1 MKKPVLYFATAVAG
15 LLVLGTS
22 YSFQTVSALGTPPA
36 VFQAAGPTTASI
48 QSMVDAF
55 RLALGNPNHGSDPI
69 SHIGGRREINWDG
82 GNPSNVTTSPGPTP
96 FDVFLLGRGARFTTT
111 GTGFVQ
117 APPSG
122 LATFFNNATYA
133 NVFQAF
139 SLSRLFSPAGSNVT
153 TGLFFLPGG
162 GEIPATVAG
171 FGAVFTDVDRSD
183 VTIIRFFGKQGNLLF
198 TKAVPASAGTAS
210 LSFLGVLYSSSE
222 IASVRITTGNALP
235 GANDTSDKDVVMI
248 DDVLYSEPVIIQ

>member
-1 MKKPVLYFATAVAG
+1 MKKVLYFATAVAG
-15 LLVLGTS
+15 LSVLGVS
-22 YSFQTVSALGTPPA
+22 HLFQTVSAQGTPPV

-55 RLALGNPNHGSDPI
+55 RLALGNPNHGNDGI

-82 GNPSNVTTSPGPTP
+82 GSPSNQTTSPGPTP
-96 FDVFLLGRGARFTTT
+96 FDVFLVGRGARFTTA

-122 LATFFNNATYA
+122 LATFLNNATYTA
-133 NVFQAF
+133 IFQAF
-139 SLSRLFSPAGSNVT
+139 SLSRLFSPVGSNVT

-162 GEIPATVAG
+162 GEIPASVPG
-171 FGAVFTDVDRSD
+171 FGAVFTDVDRD
-183 VTIIRFFGKQGNLLF
+183 NFTVIRFFGKQGNLLF
-198 TKAVPASAGTAS
+198 SKVVPASAGNAS
-210 LSFLGVLYSSSE
+210 LSFLGVLFSSPD

-235 GANDTSDKDVVMI
+235 GANDTFDRDVVMI
-248 DDVLYSEPVIIQ
+248 DDVLYGEPVEIQ

>member
-1 MKKPVLYFATAVAG
+1 MKKPVLYFATAVVG
-15 LLVLGTS
+15 LSVLGVS
-22 YSFQTVSALGTPPA
+22 HSSQSVSAQGTPPV

-55 RLALGNPNHGSDPI
+55 RLALGNPNNGNDGI
-69 SHIGGRREINWDG
+69 SHPSGRREINWDG
-82 GNPSNVTTSPGPTP
+82 GSTTNLNTSPGATP
-96 FDVFLLGRGARFTTT
+96 FDVFLNGRGARFTTT

-133 NVFQAF
+133 TIFQAF

-171 FGAVFTDVDRSD
+171 FGAVLTDVDRND
-183 VTIIRFFGKQGNLLF
+183 TTIIRFFGKQGNLLF
-198 TKAVPASAGTAS
+198 AKAVPASAGTAS
-210 LSFLGVLYSSSE
+210 LSFLGVLFGSSE

-235 GANDTSDKDVVMI
+235 GANDTGDKDVVMI
-248 DDVLYSEPVIIQ
+248 DDVLYSEPVEIQ